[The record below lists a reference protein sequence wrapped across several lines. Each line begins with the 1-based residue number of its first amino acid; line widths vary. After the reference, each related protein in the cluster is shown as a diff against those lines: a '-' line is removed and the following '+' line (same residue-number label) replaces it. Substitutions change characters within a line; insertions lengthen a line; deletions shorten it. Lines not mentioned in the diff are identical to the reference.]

1 MTILRSSTSRFC
13 ISLLTYSIFF
23 IQWIHAQTDMWYES
37 MNSDP
42 AQSNGWAGITPSLT
56 TNNTACPGATAYCWS
71 FLNSPGSYQR
81 SASTTQFISV
91 QLTYSISSSDINGTE
106 SCYID
111 YSVDDTNFINIET
124 IDEET
129 GDVDATAQIYNSW
142 TGAAGISSLTIQ
154 IGSIK
159 AGAGCYFNEFR
170 LSGTPIT
177 SQPTL
182 PTTTPSDTPTNAPS
196 NSPSQPPTNAPSRAP
211 TQPPTN
217 APSSAPSPLTAVPS
231 DAPTAV
237 TSQPTLHPTASPTY
251 AAPVNASCGI
261 RCTEYH
267 INIAPKPGVVSSRT
281 IAVQG
286 VDPGQYVSYYRI
298 LLTPK
303 GYPCTD
309 PAMTAT
315 FQPID
320 YEHPA
325 QTLTLTGQYGSTTCG
340 GSIAASCTAPFAPC
354 LLNQNLGIIEINPEH
369 ETQIIQITRSPHVG
383 SFHSSCRHIDP
394 EHVWVV
400 NMQVTITCSAQTSNP
415 TNAPSTTPTRTP
427 TAITS
432 QPTPNPII
440 KTADCDTNRDC
451 WSVNVIPVLHS
462 FMSASV
468 TVLSGTESAVDTYYD
483 VTFTVNTVACNRP
496 SIDFIFE
503 PTDNDSSGESLYVS
517 APGLSTQTCGGSSTY
532 CSTCCS
538 WFTCLSQ
545 MSVNNDAPIPI
556 GQSITVTIQRDSSV
570 GMQYCDD
577 LNDVKAK
584 VTLNCDDSTS
594 SPTSAPSSPPTA
606 APSSVTITPSTS
618 PSPAPTSAPSDT
630 PTSSTA
636 IPTNTPSATPTQPS
650 VTPSQPPTRTP
661 TAITSQPT
669 PNPIIKTAD
678 CDTNRDCWGVKVTPV
693 PLKFMSVPVTVL
705 SGIEIAV
712 DTYYDVTFTI
722 NTMACN
728 RPSIDFVFLPTDN
741 SQTNQWLKVSAPGL
755 SAQFCGGSSEYCIS
769 CCYWFT
775 CLSQVSVNNDLPIAI
790 GENITVTIMK
800 SSPVYRNF
808 CDSYNDVKAIVTLN
822 CDDAP
827 TAAPSGVTNTPSSA
841 PSHPSHAPTSA
852 APTAITTI
860 PTKAPSGSPTLATAG
875 PSTAPT
881 QTPTTA
887 PSGTP
892 SVAPTQ
898 PPTSS
903 SRSPTAITSQ
913 PTPNPTIK
921 TADCDTNRDCWSVN
935 VTPVLHSFT
944 SVPVTVLSGIVS
956 MGGEGEGEGEGEAA
970 VDTYYDVTF
979 AINTME
985 CNHPSIDFVFEPTDN
1000 DEDGESLYV
1009 SAPGLS
1015 NQTCGGSSIY
1025 CQTCCNWFTCLSQVS
1040 VNNDLPIATGESI
1053 TVTIRRDSSVD
1064 LHHCGDANDVKAIV
1078 ALNCDDRTAS
1088 PTSTPSITP
1097 TSSPTSTTAVP
1108 TDLPSRF
1115 PTQPS
1120 QSPTR
1125 TPTVIGYQYP
1135 TTAPSWDASCSSN
1148 TMDSLPFSSYIQ
1160 TFDASS
1166 IITNDQLKITEITIN
1181 YHYETQ
1187 VAPVHFVFK
1196 LEVFVPHYLDRFYRY
1211 DHVDYKFATAQTP
1224 VTLTETMPT
1233 QGLLQVT
1240 FSNLDITLGC
1250 NERYHVNGY
1259 QGRFAIYAYPTN
1271 CVNDDKCEQLSDIWP
1286 RTCNMTSGDETLFIY
1301 DNGNY
1306 VPADLERLLDWPD
1319 DPTERNDLRMSFD
1332 IVYANSIDC
1341 TCDTSIEMARGDCG
1355 KPDHPLS
1362 WPVSQA
1368 FRTDCFSS
1376 QHLDF
1381 IHIMIGWGV
1390 DNMGAIAPPN
1400 ETFTLVIE
1408 DTSTYSGTTIDT
1420 MQLPWSSS
1428 IINGTGGSDTYHTE
1442 TIAFPI
1448 TLSDLFIGS
1457 CDRELQWTLSC
1468 ANCSLQSFYQ
1478 QTPFVVSCD
1487 TALHMAHD
1495 FANPQPPE
1503 YGEGFDAWDGYYAAF
1518 QLGTD
1523 AAFTCPSGTP
1533 CLPFDQCPTEAP
1545 TSAQP
1550 SNTPTFKPTSFPS
1563 ISPVTPPPST
1573 NPVINIVNMAGTEDG
1588 GTMGSGQAPSSNW
1601 DVVGYVIIAILLCI
1615 PVFALIGGVVYH
1627 RKQKGSDNPNY
1638 LAVVRCFLNIADVY
1652 TDFAF
1657 SISLMVAPQ
1666 QQDNAL
1672 GIVAAIFTA
1681 VTHII
1686 SISVCLKT
1694 LHRWRMHKVLKYYV
1708 EQYDALII
1716 AISCLAGFYPAVDL
1730 LSSKLFHLSQT
1741 SFHLDKAE
1749 FFMLKQFR
1757 FFTNCLLENMP
1768 LMTIQIYLILRS
1780 TSIESVPPM
1789 TILAFV
1795 FSVISLLVGM
1805 LTLISRAF
1813 GGFSQAE
1820 DEKQRSVYRLEMQS
1834 KSFQRKHQFIHSTF
1848 QKVMSRCLEIN
1859 TNRIETILIIPTLKG
1874 ISIIF
1879 SVKNEKEGDSEG
1891 NENEF
1896 EQKLN
1901 NVLQHHMDDFK
1912 LLLVKYLN
1920 VKDFDDLTVAI
1931 ERLIEKE
1938 TQTETEAHQ
1947 SHQII
1952 PLTETQSHGDVPL

>member
-320 YEHPA
+320 YDQGADLDEL
-325 QTLTLTGQYGSTTCG
+325 LTLTGQYGNTTCG
-340 GSIAASCTAPFAPC
+340 GSVTASCTDPFASC
-354 LLNQNLGIIEINPEH
+354 LLNQNLGFIEIYPEQ
-369 ETQIIQITRSPHVG
+369 ETQIIQIMRG
-383 SFHSSCRHIDP
+383 SGVNDLCDHP
-394 EHVWVV
+394 WAV
-400 NMQVTITCSAQTSNP
+400 NMQVTITCSARTSNP
-415 TNAPSTTPTRTP
+415 TNAPSTP

-440 KTADCDTNRDC
+440 KTADCDTN
-451 WSVNVIPVLHS
+451 
-462 FMSASV
+462 A
-468 TVLSGTESAVDTYYD
+468 
-483 VTFTVNTVACNRP
+483 
-496 SIDFIFE
+496 
-503 PTDNDSSGESLYVS
+503 PTT
-517 APGLSTQTCGGSSTY
+517 A
-532 CSTCCS
+532 
-538 WFTCLSQ
+538 
-545 MSVNNDAPIPI
+545 
-556 GQSITVTIQRDSSV
+556 
-570 GMQYCDD
+570 
-577 LNDVKAK
+577 
-584 VTLNCDDSTS
+584 
-594 SPTSAPSSPPTA
+594 PTSTTNHPTA
-606 APSSVTITPSTS
+606 APSGTPSAAPSSS
-618 PSPAPTSAPSDT
+618 PSHPPSLTPTSAPTSAPSDT